1 MYTSQICPLFDRLD
15 PLMGDRAAN
24 KPPFLSDNI
33 DNVNVEVILMGSQL
47 RAGDKGADSESEVVT
62 LGCNDKENKII
73 KSRKRAVEDKLEAL
87 QKQKNI
93 MLEKKIEF
101 KEKRRK
107 EDQSRWE
114 IEFQS
119 NQNFQAAQLQ
129 MQRDEID
136 VRRKE
141 IEVKKMEAENAR
153 LTLQI
158 ELEKLKQ
165 NKS

>member
-1 MYTSQICPLFDRLD
+1 
-15 PLMGDRAAN
+15 MGDRAAN